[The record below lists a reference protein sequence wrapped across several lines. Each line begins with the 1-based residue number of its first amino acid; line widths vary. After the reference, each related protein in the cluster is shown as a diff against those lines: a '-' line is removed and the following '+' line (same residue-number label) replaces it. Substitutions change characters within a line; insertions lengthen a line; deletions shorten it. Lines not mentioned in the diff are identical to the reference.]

1 MKKILVTG
9 ASGFIGRYALQP
21 LLDRGYEVHAVARTP
36 LAGLKNIHW
45 HAADLLDMS
54 QARRLIAGLRAS
66 HLLHFAWYAEHGKFW
81 NASENHA
88 WVDASK
94 NLLRSFIENGGSRFV
109 GAGTCAEYDWSAGH
123 CVENQTPLRPG
134 NTYGICKDEFR
145 QHLEDVARDCG
156 LSAAWGRIFHLYG
169 PGEHPA
175 RLAASVIL
183 ALIHGDEARC
193 SQGLQLRDF
202 MHVEDAGNAFAA
214 LSHSDV
220 TGAVNIGSGRPVE
233 IRTLATTI
241 AERVGRPDLL
251 KLGALPT
258 RPGDPAI
265 LTAETQR
272 LNDEVSWRGARS
284 LEVGIGQT
292 IDWWQR
298 ATEAGTNTP

>member
-9 ASGFIGRYALQP
+9 ASGFVGRHALQP
-21 LLDRGYEVHAVARTP
+21 LVDRGYEVHAVARTP
-36 LAGLKNIHW
+36 LVGKKNIHW
-45 HAADLLDMS
+45 HSADLLDLS
-54 QARRLIAGLRAS
+54 QTRQLIAELRTS

-94 NLLRSFIENGGSRFV
+94 NLLRSFVESGGSRFV
-109 GAGTCAEYDWSAGH
+109 GAGTCAEYDWRAGH
-123 CVENQTPLRPG
+123 CIEDRTPLHPG
-134 NTYGICKDEFR
+134 NTYGICKGEFR
-145 QHLEDVARDCG
+145 QHLEDVARDSG

-183 ALIHGDEARC
+183 ALTRGEEARC

-202 MHVEDAGNAFAA
+202 MHVEDAGAAFAA
-214 LSHSDV
+214 LTHSGV
-220 TGAVNIGSGRPVE
+220 TGTVNIASGRPVE
-233 IRTLATTI
+233 IRLLATTI
-241 AERVGRPDLL
+241 AEQVGRPELL

-258 RPGDPAI
+258 RPDDPSV

-272 LNDEVSWRGARS
+272 LNAEVGWRGARS
-284 LEVGIGQT
+284 LKIGIDQT
-292 IDWWQR
+292 IDWWRR
-298 ATEAGTNTP
+298 AAKVREQTS